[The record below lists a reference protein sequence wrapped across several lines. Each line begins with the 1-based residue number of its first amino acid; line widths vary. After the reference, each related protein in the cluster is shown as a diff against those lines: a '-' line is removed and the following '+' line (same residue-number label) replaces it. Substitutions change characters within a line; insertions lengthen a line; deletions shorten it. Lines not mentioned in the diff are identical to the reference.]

1 MRKSV
6 NYTLMIAAMALLL
19 FFVLFPLITVFFESV
34 WNNGFTLNK
43 FKAFFENAWLRKSL
57 VMSFKISFASVIMT
71 SLVGIPL
78 AYILVRTDLPGKG
91 FFKTLILIPLIIPP
105 FMGAFA
111 FIYLFGMSGSF
122 NMLLMKIFG
131 FAQPLFNIYTEWEIP
146 LLGNIPWAVVLVQTL
161 HLYPLVYLNV
171 LSSLCTIDPSV
182 EESARSMGATGLK
195 LFTSVTFP
203 LILPGYFAGIIL
215 VFIWT
220 FSDLGTP
227 IMLGYH
233 KTIAADAYVRI
244 MAYQD
249 ISMGVVESVI
259 MALVSIA
266 ALIASKQYLS
276 IKSFRAVSSGI
287 AYSALVKP
295 IKGMRKYL
303 ALTFV
308 SLIVFFSIL
317 PNIAIIVASF
327 AKYWSMS
334 ILPNVYTL
342 DHFRTVFESLGLRT
356 SIYISILYS
365 VIATFFGILIGV
377 LIAYILLRTDVWG
390 KGVLDVLAILPFA
403 VPGTVMAIAYM
414 RFFNFAVGGVP
425 LYMAVW
431 MTPLG
436 PLCLLP
442 LVHTFRRLP
451 YSVRASYASLL
462 SVDKT
467 IEEASENLGGTRFYT
482 FRKIT
487 LPLILIGVIA
497 GGMLT
502 FVNVMTELST
512 TVFLS
517 PPSVMP
523 MTLKIFGYVEGGGGL
538 GDAAALGSIMILITM
553 FFMVLINRVLG
564 EKVGGMFRV
573 G

>member
-6 NYTLMIAAMALLL
+6 NYTLMITAMALLL

-34 WNNGFTLNK
+34 WDNGFTLNK

-78 AYILVRTDLPGKG
+78 AYIIVRTNLPGKG
-91 FFKTLILIPLIIPP
+91 FFRTLILIPLIIPP

-131 FAQPLFNIYTEWEIP
+131 FTQPLFNIYTEWEIP

-266 ALIASKQYLS
+266 ALIASKQYLN

-303 ALTFV
+303 AVTFV

-317 PNIAIIVASF
+317 PNIAIIVASL

-334 ILPNVYTL
+334 ILPN
-342 DHFRTVFESLGLRT
+342 
-356 SIYISILYS
+356 
-365 VIATFFGILIGV
+365 
-377 LIAYILLRTDVWG
+377 
-390 KGVLDVLAILPFA
+390 
-403 VPGTVMAIAYM
+403 
-414 RFFNFAVGGVP
+414 
-425 LYMAVW
+425 
-431 MTPLG
+431 
-436 PLCLLP
+436 
-442 LVHTFRRLP
+442 
-451 YSVRASYASLL
+451 
-462 SVDKT
+462 
-467 IEEASENLGGTRFYT
+467 
-482 FRKIT
+482 
-487 LPLILIGVIA
+487 
-497 GGMLT
+497 
-502 FVNVMTELST
+502 
-512 TVFLS
+512 
-517 PPSVMP
+517 
-523 MTLKIFGYVEGGGGL
+523 
-538 GDAAALGSIMILITM
+538 
-553 FFMVLINRVLG
+553 
-564 EKVGGMFRV
+564 
-573 G
+573 